1 MKQIMKPAILITLM
15 ATLFCVNVYAQPEPI
30 SPLDLVKPIITKPIQ
45 LKPMSK
51 NTLDVLN
58 ATLRTQDYAKLY
70 DVMSSLVKNEDYIN
84 FLLSKVSEGH
94 PPVYWL
100 MADYYSL
107 NNNPK
112 ETHKWYY
119 IAIIMTQQDSAVCLD
134 LSARFAAQKTMK
146 GFPEVLTV
154 TRKTP
159 QFTQQAMTE
168 VIFFLESLKQRANPA
183 WACSFGDNENLY
195 PNEKTIKPYL
205 WPSKREEILKKFSN
219 SFSK

>member
-1 MKQIMKPAILITLM
+1 MKTKIIL
-15 ATLFCVNVYAQPEPI
+15 TLFAALVSFNTYAQIENI
-30 SPLDLVKPIITKPIQ
+30 SPLDTFKPVITKPIT

-51 NTLDVLN
+51 DNLEILN
-58 ATLRTQDYAKLY
+58 STLRTHDYAKLY
-70 DVMSSLVKNEDYIN
+70 EIMSSLTKNEDYIN
-84 FLLSKVSEGH
+84 FLLSKVNEGH

-119 IAIIMTQQDSAVCLD
+119 VAIIMTQQDSALCLD

-146 GFPEVLTV
+146 SFPEVLTV
-154 TRKTP
+154 TRQTP

-168 VIFFLESLKQRANPA
+168 VIFFLESIKQRANPS
-183 WACSFGDNENLY
+183 WACSFGDNEHLY
-195 PNEKTIKPYL
+195 PTEKTIKPYL
-205 WPSKREEILKKFSN
+205 WPSKRAEVLKKFSS